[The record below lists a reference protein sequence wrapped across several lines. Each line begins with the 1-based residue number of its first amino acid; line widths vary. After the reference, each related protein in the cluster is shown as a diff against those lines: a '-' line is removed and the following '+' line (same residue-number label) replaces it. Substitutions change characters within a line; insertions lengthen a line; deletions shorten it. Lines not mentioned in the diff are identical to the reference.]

1 LRNAEVTK
9 PSYVDDFLRF
19 LRAERALSPRTV
31 EAYASDLKA
40 YLAYLKKRG
49 VDPLL
54 APRQTITD
62 YLLERKMG
70 GLKTSS
76 IARMIESLRQF
87 YKFLVNED
95 YAAHNP
101 AALLDLPKRY
111 VTLPHVM
118 SPQEVNRLLAAPG
131 NRQEVDIRY
140 KAMLELLY
148 ATGLRVSELINL
160 KKNEVDLEV
169 GYLKVMGKGGRERI
183 VPIGTRAQIALRA
196 YLEFKAKNKPAGE
209 FLFIGRRKKP
219 TSRVTFWRKLKGYA
233 RAAGISKNVTPHT
246 LRHSF
251 ATHLLS
257 GGADLRSVQ
266 EMLGHVS
273 ISTTQIYTHVDHRQI
288 KEAHKRYHPRA

>member
-1 LRNAEVTK
+1 MA
-9 PSYVDDFLRF
+9 
-19 LRAERALSPRTV
+19 
-31 EAYASDLKA
+31 
-40 YLAYLKKRG
+40 
-49 VDPLL
+49 
-54 APRQTITD
+54 
-62 YLLERKMG
+62 

-76 IARMIESLRQF
+76 ITREIESLRQF

-111 VTLPHVM
+111 AALPQTLN
-118 SPQEVNRLLAAPG
+118 PQEINRLLGAMNP
-131 NRQEVDIRY
+131 RKEVDVRY

-148 ATGLRVSELINL
+148 ATGLRVSELVNL
-160 KKNEVDLEV
+160 RKNEVDLEV
-169 GYLKVMGKGGRERI
+169 GYLKVLGKGGRERI
-183 VPIGTRAQIALRA
+183 VPIGSRARIALRA
-196 YLEFKAKNKPAGE
+196 YLDIRNKKKIEGE

-219 TSRVTFWRKLKGYA
+219 VSRVTFWRQLKAYA
-233 RAAGISKNVTPHT
+233 RSAGISKNISPHT

-288 KEAHKRYHPRA
+288 KDAHKRFHPRT

>member
-1 LRNAEVTK
+1 LPTRQAG
-9 PSYVDDFLRF
+9 YVEDFLRF

-31 EAYASDLKA
+31 EAYASDLKT
-40 YLAYLKKRG
+40 YLAYLKRVG
-49 VDPLL
+49 VDPLA
-54 APRQTITD
+54 APRQIITD

-76 IARMIESLRQF
+76 IAREIESLRQF

-111 VTLPHVM
+111 LTLPQILN
-118 SPQEVNRLLAAPG
+118 PEEVNRLLATLGSGKNA
-131 NRQEVDIRY
+131 DIRY

-148 ATGLRVSELINL
+148 ATGLRVSELVNL
-160 KKNEVDLEV
+160 KTNQVDLEV

-183 VPIGTRAQIALRA
+183 VPIGSRARIALRV
-196 YLEFKAKNKPAGE
+196 YLESNTRKNTDSE
-209 FLFIGRRKKP
+209 FLFLGRGKKP
-219 TSRVTFWRKLKGYA
+219 MSRITFWRRLKVYA
-233 RAAGISKNVTPHT
+233 RNAGIPKNITPHT

-288 KEAHKRYHPRA
+288 KDAHKRFHPRA